1 MEKPDA
7 LEKRIKRQVTARQHR
22 FFVVVSPGLGPVC
35 RAELDLL
42 FGGEKTLIDED
53 GGIAFEGSV
62 VDVYRANLHLRTASR
77 ILMRLTSFDA
87 TDFKTLEKKTE
98 ALPWELYLDPRA
110 PLDVQVTVKKS
121 RLYHSGAVDQ
131 RVRESI
137 GRRLGP
143 FGTSGMM
150 QTVYV
155 RGVQDR
161 FELSLDS
168 SGDLLYLRGLKT
180 QGGAAPLR
188 ETLAAAM
195 LMMAGYDGRSP
206 LLDPM
211 CGSGSFSLEAAL
223 IARNIPPG
231 WYRRF
236 AFEQWPCFREGAF
249 RQIRR
254 EAEVLIGQDT
264 PAPIFAA
271 DRDAGACE
279 RLKAQ
284 AAHAGLDDLIRVQ
297 CRDVLD
303 PDPAILSG
311 APGIIMVNPPYG
323 LRLGTRPAAETLI
336 RDLVALAARAY
347 RGWTLGLL
355 CPLDARTLKAP
366 FPLSSHR
373 LFHGG
378 LTLFF
383 LTGPIKPRNNV

>member
-35 RAELDLL
+35 RAELNLL

-53 GGIAFEGSV
+53 GGIAFDGPV
-62 VDVYRANLHLRTASR
+62 TDVYRANLHLRTASR

-87 TDFKTLEKKTE
+87 TDFKTLETKTE
-98 ALPWELYLDPRA
+98 ALPWELYLDPAA

-131 RVRESI
+131 RVREAI

-143 FGTSGMM
+143 FGASGMT

-155 RGVQDR
+155 RAVQDR

-168 SGDLLYLRGLKT
+168 SGDLLYRRGLKT
-180 QGGAAPLR
+180 VGGSAPLR
-188 ETLAAAM
+188 ETLAAGM
-195 LMMAGYDGRSP
+195 LMAAGYDGRRP

-231 WYRRF
+231 RYRRF
-236 AFEQWPCFREGAF
+236 AFEHWPCFREGAF

-254 EAEVLIGQDT
+254 EAEAGINQT
-264 PAPIFAA
+264 PSAPIVAS
-271 DRDAGACE
+271 DRDTGACE
-279 RLKAQ
+279 RLSAQ
-284 AAHAGLDDLIRVQ
+284 VLSVGLGDLIRVQ

-303 PDPAILSG
+303 PDPEIVAG
-311 APGIIMVNPPYG
+311 PPGIIMANPPYG
-323 LRLGTRPAAETLI
+323 LRLGTRRNSLSLI
-336 RDLVALAARAY
+336 RDFLALAGRSY

-355 CPLDARTLKAP
+355 SPFDVRTLNPA
-366 FPLSSHR
+366 FPLTSHR

-378 LTLFF
+378 LSLFF
-383 LTGPIKPRNNV
+383 LTGPIPSAPIR